1 MSQATDISSAT
12 HVADFW
18 RCGLLLPH
26 SPISLLCWSHD
37 TWRRSRM
44 LHPTQ
49 PIHDA
54 RKLHEQSMQWN
65 PQCPCETMPRSWA
78 IHWYMIAVHSIL
90 WLTTLGQSNREEFL
104 MVEFGIKLKSCH
116 VCLKQKWWKKKDVLF
131 FLFGFQSER
140 RRSKV
145 CTSSTFLLP
154 LCFGN
159 MEHHDHHHA
168 AAALNSQSIQ
178 LWSNLVIHNPKCGN
192 CK

>member
-1 MSQATDISSAT
+1 MKPTMPMWNHATFMSNP
-12 HVADFW
+12 
-18 RCGLLLPH
+18 L
-26 SPISLLCWSHD
+26 
-37 TWRRSRM
+37 
-44 LHPTQ
+44 
-49 PIHDA
+49 IHDCCA
-54 RKLHEQSMQWN
+54 LN
-65 PQCPCETMPRSWA
+65 PLADNIRSIKQRRISDGGIRNQTEIMSCLLETEM
-78 IHWYMIAVHSIL
+78 M
-90 WLTTLGQSNREEFL
+90 E
-104 MVEFGIKLKSCH
+104 
-116 VCLKQKWWKKKDVLF
+116 KKDVLF